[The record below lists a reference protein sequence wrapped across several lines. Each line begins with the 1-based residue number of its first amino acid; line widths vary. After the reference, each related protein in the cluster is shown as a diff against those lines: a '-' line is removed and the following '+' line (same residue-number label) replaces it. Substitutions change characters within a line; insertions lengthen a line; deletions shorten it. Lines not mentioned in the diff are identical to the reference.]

1 MLIMCYNGYKCKSCL
16 SIFVKGKGILMVEI
30 KSAEFRISASR
41 TMPFKNDKV
50 SEIAFVGRS
59 NVGKSSLLNYLCGRK
74 NLART
79 SSTPGRTRL
88 INYFTINGGQFY
100 FVDLPGYGFAKGNKQ
115 EQKEWKELMESYF
128 ITSNNLK
135 LVVLLFDIRR
145 EINEDDE
152 MMLKYFEYYHIPF
165 ISVVTKAD
173 KVAKSQRKLMAL
185 KIARQIGIGDE
196 NIFIVSASEKFGK
209 DEILAKMEQFI

>member
-1 MLIMCYNGYKCKSCL
+1 ML
-16 SIFVKGKGILMVEI
+16 EI
-30 KSAEFRISASR
+30 KSAEFRISASKK
-41 TMPFKNDKV
+41 MPFKNEDIGEV
-50 SEIAFVGRS
+50 AFVGRS

-74 NLART
+74 SLART

-100 FVDLPGYGFAKGNKQ
+100 FVDLPGYGFAKGNKV

-128 ITSNNLK
+128 ITSHNLK

-145 EINEDDE
+145 EISAEDE
-152 MMLKYFEYYHIPF
+152 MMLKYFEFYHIPF
-165 ISVVTKAD
+165 ICVVTKAD

-185 KIARQIGIGDE
+185 KIARQICLGDE
-196 NIFIVSASEKFGK
+196 NVFIVSASEKFGK
-209 DEILAKMEQFI
+209 EEILSKLEQFI